1 MKRKKPLIV
10 ILVIL
15 VLAVAAGGV
24 YYKLAIVDK
33 AANSS
38 AEAEPKVYTY
48 ALDDSFITNVKDSR
62 KLFKT
67 TIILVSDADNLKD
80 TLDANQ
86 YIIRDTILFI
96 LRDLTE
102 EEICSDT
109 IQDTLRKEIPDALN
123 QALKIDSITSVYF
136 GDFVMQ

>member
-1 MKRKKPLIV
+1 MKKKPLII

-15 VLAVAAGGV
+15 LLVIAAGGT
-24 YYKLAIVDK
+24 YYMLVLKGQS
-33 AANSS
+33 AN
-38 AEAEPKVYTY
+38 AEPEQKSYTY

-67 TIILVSDADNLKD
+67 SIVLVADAEDLQE

-86 YIIRDTILFI
+86 YVIRDTILFI
-96 LRDLTE
+96 LRNLTE
-102 EEICSDT
+102 ADICSDA
-109 IQDTLRKEIPDALN
+109 IQDSLRKEIPEALN
-123 QALKIDSITSVYF
+123 KALKINSITSIYF

>member
-1 MKRKKPLIV
+1 MKKQPLII

-15 VLAVAAGGV
+15 ILVIVAGGL
-24 YYKLAIVDK
+24 YYMLVLKDQ

-38 AEAEPKVYTY
+38 AETEPKVYTY

-67 TIILVSDADNLKD
+67 TIILVSSAEDLKE